1 QNALKAL
8 VHERFRELS
17 EFKMKE
23 ILCDRMFKS
32 GSYWSHPEYIA
43 LHEALEAS
51 MDHEN
56 KYEFVEETTKSRKRQ
71 RDDQDPPPPHS
82 KDSEQNKKKR
92 HDSNSSASKQ
102 SQAQTPVWLKP
113 VPDDERPKTPEP
125 DWAIPLNDLP
135 ESENNLTNALVNSY
149 QDPKENKL
157 L

>member
-1 QNALKAL
+1 TAQDLSSRIFTLENYDLYSKIDKYINENVKEAIQNALKAL

-102 SQAQTPVWLKP
+102 SQAQTSLTW
-113 VPDDERPKTPEP
+113 KTSH
-125 DWAIPLNDLP
+125 IR
-135 ESENNLTNALVNSY
+135 
-149 QDPKENKL
+149 
-157 L
+157 